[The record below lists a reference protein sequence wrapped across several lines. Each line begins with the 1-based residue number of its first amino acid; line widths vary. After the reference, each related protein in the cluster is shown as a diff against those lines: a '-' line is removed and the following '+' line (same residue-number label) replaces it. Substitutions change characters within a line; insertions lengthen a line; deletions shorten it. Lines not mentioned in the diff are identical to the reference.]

1 MLNTPPINTII
12 VPQGAEYQA
21 VKRGLNRA
29 SGEKPNVIAIP
40 VGVQPLRQYLQQ
52 WTGEKNRILL
62 MGLCGSLQTH
72 HTVGD
77 VVLYK
82 DCNYQGKLQKCNNT
96 LTAQIQT
103 HIPDK
108 VTLVKSL
115 TSDRLIWSAA
125 EKRYLSENTGAD
137 VVDMEG
143 YAALEFFPTLAILR
157 VVSDNA
163 QHDIPDLTSAISL
176 DGSLKPLEIAIAF
189 FRQPLAATRLIRG
202 SLRGL
207 KVLEQATT
215 SLFST

>member
-1 MLNTPPINTII
+1 MLKIPPINTIL

-29 SGEKPNVIAIP
+29 SGEKPTVIAIP
-40 VGVQPLRQYLQQ
+40 VGVQPLRKYLQK

-72 HTVGD
+72 HAVGD
-77 VVLYK
+77 IVLYK
-82 DCNYQGKLQKCNNT
+82 DCTYQEKLQKCNNT

-103 HIPDK
+103 LLSDK

-115 TSDRLIWSAA
+115 TSDRLIWAAA
-125 EKRYLSENTGAD
+125 EKRYLGQTSGAD

-143 YAALEFFPTLAILR
+143 YTALEYFPTVAILR

-176 DGSLKPLEIAIAF
+176 DGSLKPVQLAIAF

-207 KVLEQATT
+207 KVLEQITT
-215 SLFST
+215 TLFST